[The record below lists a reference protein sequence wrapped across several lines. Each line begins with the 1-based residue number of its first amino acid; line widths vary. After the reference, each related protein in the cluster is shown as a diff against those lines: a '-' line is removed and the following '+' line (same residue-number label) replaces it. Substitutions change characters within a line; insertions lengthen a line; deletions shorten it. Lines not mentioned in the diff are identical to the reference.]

1 MKKKLLSFILFF
13 FLGFLTHAFVFPD
26 FLANGFTDVSK
37 IVIPEPSNAP
47 AQAAD
52 QQLTIIEFDGKKFSR
67 NNIRVGFTR
76 YLQIVNTSPDKLMWL
91 NSNVPE
97 LATVRGYGEAEA
109 VKTQFNEKGTF
120 VVQDKNN
127 PSEKLVIT
135 VK

>member
-1 MKKKLLSFILFF
+1 MKKKVLLTLFVF
-13 FLGFLTHAFVFPD
+13 FLGFFTHALVFPD

-37 IVIPEPSNAP
+37 IVIPEPSKP
-47 AQAAD
+47 PTQTTD
-52 QQLTIIEFDGKKFSR
+52 QQLTIIEYDGKKFSR

-91 NSNVPE
+91 TSNHPD
-97 LATVRGYGEAEA
+97 LGTVRGYAESEA
-109 VKTQFNEKGTF
+109 VKTQMNEKGTF
-120 VVQDKNN
+120 IVQDTNN